1 MQQTASSLTTTVIIF
16 ILVVTLFACNPPA
29 NEAVNS
35 TENISADKEKI
46 VRYDRPDAPILKGVS
61 VPAGYNYYFT
71 SGQIGYVQ
79 DTTAEYGDPARY
91 GDTYTQSV
99 GALQKIEG
107 ILGEA
112 GLTMKDVVFLRV
124 FVAPDTNNNNQ
135 IDFDA
140 WFKAYG
146 EFFNNDENPNK
157 VARTTL
163 GVASLVRPG
172 MLVEVEAVAAY
183 ASN

>member
-1 MQQTASSLTTTVIIF
+1 MHNPKFSVF
-16 ILVVTLFACNPPA
+16 LVVLLIVIFLQTCTTPKNDVVEAPA
-29 NEAVNS
+29 
-35 TENISADKEKI
+35 KELI
-46 VRYDRPDAPILKGVS
+46 VRHDRPNAPILKGVT

-71 SGQIGYVQ
+71 SGQIGHTL
-79 DTTAEYGDPARY
+79 DTAAAYGDPARY

-99 GALQKIEG
+99 GALEKIET
-107 ILGEA
+107 ILGDA
-112 GLTMKDVVFLRV
+112 GLSMKDVVFLRV
-124 FVAPDTNNNNQ
+124 FVAPDPNNNNE
-135 IDFDA
+135 IDFEA

>member
-1 MQQTASSLTTTVIIF
+1 MCLLAFCIYSCAAPVKEDVET
-16 ILVVTLFACNPPA
+16 PPK
-29 NEAVNS
+29 N
-35 TENISADKEKI
+35 EKI
-46 VRYDRPDAPILKGVS
+46 VRHDRVGSPILKGVS
-61 VPAGYNYYFT
+61 VPAGYSYFFT
-71 SGQIGYVQ
+71 SGQVGNVQ

-99 GALQKIEG
+99 GALEKIETV
-107 ILGEA
+107 LGEA

-124 FVAPDTNNNNQ
+124 FVAPDPDNNNE

-163 GVASLVRPG
+163 GIASLVRPG
-172 MLVEVEAVAAY
+172 MFVEVEAIAAY
-183 ASN
+183 PSN

>member
-1 MQQTASSLTTTVIIF
+1 MHYSTSFTNTFIILV
-16 ILVVTLFACNPPA
+16 LVVTLYSCNPP
-29 NEAVNS
+29 V
-35 TENISADKEKI
+35 ADTTQVPTNKEKV

-61 VPAGYNYYFT
+61 VPAGYNYFFT

-99 GALQKIEG
+99 GALQKIES

-112 GLTMKDVVFLRV
+112 NLSMKDVVFLRV
-124 FVAPDTNNNNQ
+124 FVAPDPNNNNE

-146 EFFNNDENPNK
+146 EYFNNTENPNK